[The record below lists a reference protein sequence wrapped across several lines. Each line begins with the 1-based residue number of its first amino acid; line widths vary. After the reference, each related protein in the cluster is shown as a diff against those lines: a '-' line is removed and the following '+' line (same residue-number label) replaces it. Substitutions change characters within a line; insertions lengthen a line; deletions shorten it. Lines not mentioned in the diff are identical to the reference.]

1 MTNRDYRRQMLT
13 AMKWIIEED
22 YTRFLLDMRHD
33 LDYEEQEYKYHFN
46 GLAKF
51 LFKLDSYKTV
61 GELIEAINN
70 REFEEAGLCPD
81 EDNDF
86 WGDFLGRVAKLVD

>member
-1 MTNRDYRRQMLT
+1 MLN

-61 GELIEAINN
+61 GDLIEGIKN
-70 REFEEAGLCPD
+70 REFEEAGFFPGD
-81 EDNDF
+81 EDF
-86 WGDFLGRVAKLVD
+86 WEHFLTRVAKSMG